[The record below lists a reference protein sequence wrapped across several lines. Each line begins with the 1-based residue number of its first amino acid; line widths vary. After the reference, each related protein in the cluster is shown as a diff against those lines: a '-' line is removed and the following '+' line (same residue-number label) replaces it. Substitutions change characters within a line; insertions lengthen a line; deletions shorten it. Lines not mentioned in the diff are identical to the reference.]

1 MNVKKVDENGNG
13 LPNAVFGV
21 YNNTTDA
28 ENEDNEIIR
37 LTTGAD
43 GVSQTYVKDGIKKET
58 TSITLRFFVFA
69 LGILYRE

>member
-21 YNNTTDA
+21 WDNPECDA
-28 ENEDNEIIR
+28 SDER
-37 LTTGAD
+37 PLATLTTGAD